1 MSSRTAE
8 PGEEAAPVSHKYGQ
22 SPQWARINR
31 TSLALD
37 GLDLATFKSSKVN
50 YKISL
55 WNPEANG
62 LRYLK
67 TLIYNLTADLSP
79 ENKER
84 LARIRNRHVGAPI
97 AVTMDGDHVCL
108 DYLQAVHELDFVSR
122 SVKLDG
128 ARVLEIGAGY
138 GRSCH
143 AVLSNH
149 DVAEYLIVDLE
160 NCLTLSRDYLRAV
173 LTAEQFGKIRFL
185 GIDDVDDLV
194 RGPGVDLCLNI
205 DSFAEM
211 SGETARNYLD
221 AIDAVATHFYTKN
234 PVGKYLNPSPDRHF
248 EDEEAVRLA
257 LGSGLL
263 RDIIDVH
270 DSSAVREQA
279 ARFVAAYRPGPA
291 WKVVADG
298 WARPWTFYWQALYV
312 RTAS

>member
-1 MSSRTAE
+1 MSDRETA
-8 PGEEAAPVSHKYGQ
+8 PATHRYGQ

-37 GLDLATFKSSKVN
+37 ALDLATFKSSKVN

-67 TLIYNLTADLSP
+67 TLTYNLAADLSP
-79 ENKER
+79 ENRAR
-84 LARIRNRHVGAPI
+84 LARIRNRDVGAPI
-97 AVTMDGDHVCL
+97 TVTVDGDRVCL
-108 DYLQAVHELDFVSR
+108 DYLQAVHELEFVSR

-149 DVAEYLIVDLE
+149 DVAEYVIVDLE
-160 NCLTLSRDYLRAV
+160 NCLTLTRDYLRAV
-173 LTAEQFGKIRFL
+173 LTPAQFGRVRFL
-185 GIDDVDDLV
+185 GIDEVDDLV
-194 RGPGVDLCLNI
+194 GGPGFDLCLNI

-211 SGETARNYLD
+211 NEETARNYLTV
-221 AIDAVATHFYTKN
+221 IDTVATAFYTKN
-234 PVGKYLNPSPDRHF
+234 PVGKYLDYSLDRQY
-248 EDEEAVRLA
+248 DGEEAVRLA

-263 RDIIDVH
+263 RDIVDVH
-270 DSSAVREQA
+270 DASAVREHA
-279 ARFVAAYRPGPA
+279 ARFVSVYRPGPG
-291 WKVVADG
+291 WTLVEDG
-298 WARPWTFYWQALYV
+298 WARPWTFYWQALYT